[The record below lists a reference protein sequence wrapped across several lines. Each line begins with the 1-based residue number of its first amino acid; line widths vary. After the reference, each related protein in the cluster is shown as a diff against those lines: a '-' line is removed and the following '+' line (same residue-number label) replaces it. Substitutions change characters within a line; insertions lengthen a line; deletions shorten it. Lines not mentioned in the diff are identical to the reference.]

1 MKWKNRILSLV
12 IALFL
17 VVNGILFVYAENSG
31 TLAVNG
37 NTLTENDDTTTED
50 GDSSTENGDSST
62 EDGDSSTE
70 DGDSS
75 TEEDGSNEDYTNVDT
90 VSPMIIFDL
99 PESDGIPRDDGQS
112 WYKDNKQLE
121 LVVRDEDSGISNIDF
136 SVNDIEVLEDKN
148 NVVLLK
154 AAVSEEE
161 NGCHKEELH
170 YSFDVDYFTAICE
183 KMGDQKYLE
192 EGKYEIVIAVTD
204 HAGNVANHEAA
215 FYIDKVPPTV
225 AKVEFIPEIPE
236 DMEGTEDLLEEF
248 AIDEFT
254 YGYYFKT
261 NYRVIATIADAAP
274 SSGLAE
280 LKYCLE
286 SYQEGEEQEDITG
299 SLEIMDGKAEL
310 EIPEGFRGRIFA
322 DIFDCVGNSLGAK
335 LVKAEDKNAPVIDII
350 QKGQT
355 NYQDADGN
363 SLYTEGNSF
372 TVKITDIVSG
382 IRELGY
388 QQSAEKD
395 SYARWAILLDKEAY
409 NVGEDLGDGW
419 LVTGIEENLVTQVTK
434 TFDFTDDD
442 NHVTLTF
449 DAKDNSENATE
460 PTKSESFTVDR
471 TPPTIKV
478 EFEDDRDTFHK
489 QSRVANI
496 TVTERN
502 FNVDLIEIAMEN
514 TSGDVPAY
522 AFEEKSPT
530 EHVAVIDFGEGDYT
544 FSLEGRDLGNLP
556 AEIVY
561 IGNHTDVFCIDKTIP
576 DVEITE
582 INGNFHHEAVKADVT
597 ISDSRS
603 GIAKVEYLWDDG
615 FWLSEGDLRTD
626 YVEFMDYVD
635 GRSEYVLILP
645 WDMAKRVPGN
655 KHTLHLR
662 VTDKAGN
669 VYDDV
674 EPVTDPIG
682 SDMLPPQFES
692 IEIRKPQSD
701 KLEGILKFFSFGT
714 FYKNKVEVVVKAND
728 NETEEEFYASGVK
741 SVMINNEEAVLNAE
755 TNEYVL
761 TVRPDNMMQGMRIC
775 VEDNVGLVTK
785 QLATEIPE
793 RGKVES
799 NDLIIEDNAPVIDFG
814 NILLRGHKDDKGHVW
829 FGKADSDLEMK
840 ITAADC
846 LGSLQSGLYSV
857 TIKDNGQ
864 VKYSNTRFPFK
875 TTKHTEKFR
884 IGDLSNGEHIFT
896 VEVED
901 NCGNIVSDSITFY
914 KDTNAPKKGT
924 VTVVSPESV
933 KLGAKHWFDKEEV
946 ITFRVDTEDTASGLK
961 NISLDINGKSF
972 RYAHD
977 EIESD
982 EEGCYILADTA
993 GMEPDEEHKYT
1004 ITGTATDFAHNELKL
1019 QQLAVHIDFEEPT
1032 IERFTVQK
1040 KSSTLDKILK
1050 VLSFGIFS
1058 NDTLIFKAYTKDMD
1072 FDSGIDY
1079 ATVQFTGVREP
1090 VKMLDEGSGV
1100 FSVEIPVKDM
1110 VFESDIIVKVYDRD
1124 GKVSLSC
1131 PNISDVKGEL
1141 FSNGKLAMIETDL
1154 PIVAFSLP
1162 PSDSIPRDD
1171 EQIWYRSNRT
1181 MRLSVHD
1188 KNSGI
1193 NNVDLSVNGVEVL
1206 EDKKGNA
1213 LLKTEMAEAAIARN
1227 NDIEKYIFDA
1237 NYFSSICGAAQDGK
1251 YVLAAQTTDNAGNAA
1266 NIKAVYYMDEV
1277 SPTIDRIDFLPKT
1290 SDGIGNT
1297 AEFMEEMVYGYYFK
1311 TAFKVIVNVS
1321 DAKPSSGLHE
1331 VRYRMVPYQ
1340 NGWKQEEI
1348 SGSQKIADGKATI
1361 DVPKGFKGQIFV
1373 EAFDYVLNSSG
1384 EKTVKAFVVDSA
1396 APDIKITKNVDTEYH
1411 DADGNSLYVRTNRFT
1426 VLQIR
1431 FRELSRLGICR
1442 AQSRIR
1448 MTGRLLM

>member
-17 VVNGILFVYAENSG
+17 VVNGILFVYAENSD

-37 NTLTENDDTTTED
+37 NTLTENDDSTTED
-50 GDSSTENGDSST
+50 GDLSTENGDSST

-75 TEEDGSNEDYTNVDT
+75 TEEDGSNEDDTNVDT

-204 HAGNVANHEAA
+204 HAGNVANHETA

-449 DAKDNSENATE
+449 DAKDNLENATE

-502 FNVDLIEIAMEN
+502 FNVDLI
-514 TSGDVPAY
+514 
-522 AFEEKSPT
+522 
-530 EHVAVIDFGEGDYT
+530 
-544 FSLEGRDLGNLP
+544 
-556 AEIVY
+556 
-561 IGNHTDVFCIDKTIP
+561 
-576 DVEITE
+576 
-582 INGNFHHEAVKADVT
+582 
-597 ISDSRS
+597 
-603 GIAKVEYLWDDG
+603 
-615 FWLSEGDLRTD
+615 
-626 YVEFMDYVD
+626 
-635 GRSEYVLILP
+635 
-645 WDMAKRVPGN
+645 
-655 KHTLHLR
+655 
-662 VTDKAGN
+662 
-669 VYDDV
+669 
-674 EPVTDPIG
+674 
-682 SDMLPPQFES
+682 
-692 IEIRKPQSD
+692 
-701 KLEGILKFFSFGT
+701 
-714 FYKNKVEVVVKAND
+714 
-728 NETEEEFYASGVK
+728 
-741 SVMINNEEAVLNAE
+741 
-755 TNEYVL
+755 
-761 TVRPDNMMQGMRIC
+761 
-775 VEDNVGLVTK
+775 
-785 QLATEIPE
+785 
-793 RGKVES
+793 
-799 NDLIIEDNAPVIDFG
+799 
-814 NILLRGHKDDKGHVW
+814 
-829 FGKADSDLEMK
+829 
-840 ITAADC
+840 
-846 LGSLQSGLYSV
+846 
-857 TIKDNGQ
+857 
-864 VKYSNTRFPFK
+864 
-875 TTKHTEKFR
+875 
-884 IGDLSNGEHIFT
+884 
-896 VEVED
+896 
-901 NCGNIVSDSITFY
+901 
-914 KDTNAPKKGT
+914 
-924 VTVVSPESV
+924 
-933 KLGAKHWFDKEEV
+933 
-946 ITFRVDTEDTASGLK
+946 
-961 NISLDINGKSF
+961 
-972 RYAHD
+972 
-977 EIESD
+977 
-982 EEGCYILADTA
+982 
-993 GMEPDEEHKYT
+993 
-1004 ITGTATDFAHNELKL
+1004 
-1019 QQLAVHIDFEEPT
+1019 
-1032 IERFTVQK
+1032 
-1040 KSSTLDKILK
+1040 
-1050 VLSFGIFS
+1050 
-1058 NDTLIFKAYTKDMD
+1058 
-1072 FDSGIDY
+1072 
-1079 ATVQFTGVREP
+1079 
-1090 VKMLDEGSGV
+1090 
-1100 FSVEIPVKDM
+1100 
-1110 VFESDIIVKVYDRD
+1110 
-1124 GKVSLSC
+1124 
-1131 PNISDVKGEL
+1131 
-1141 FSNGKLAMIETDL
+1141 
-1154 PIVAFSLP
+1154 
-1162 PSDSIPRDD
+1162 
-1171 EQIWYRSNRT
+1171 
-1181 MRLSVHD
+1181 
-1188 KNSGI
+1188 
-1193 NNVDLSVNGVEVL
+1193 
-1206 EDKKGNA
+1206 
-1213 LLKTEMAEAAIARN
+1213 
-1227 NDIEKYIFDA
+1227 
-1237 NYFSSICGAAQDGK
+1237 
-1251 YVLAAQTTDNAGNAA
+1251 
-1266 NIKAVYYMDEV
+1266 
-1277 SPTIDRIDFLPKT
+1277 
-1290 SDGIGNT
+1290 
-1297 AEFMEEMVYGYYFK
+1297 
-1311 TAFKVIVNVS
+1311 
-1321 DAKPSSGLHE
+1321 
-1331 VRYRMVPYQ
+1331 
-1340 NGWKQEEI
+1340 
-1348 SGSQKIADGKATI
+1348 
-1361 DVPKGFKGQIFV
+1361 
-1373 EAFDYVLNSSG
+1373 
-1384 EKTVKAFVVDSA
+1384 
-1396 APDIKITKNVDTEYH
+1396 DTEYH

>member
-17 VVNGILFVYAENSG
+17 VVNGILFVYAENSD

-37 NTLTENDDTTTED
+37 NTLTENDDSTTED
-50 GDSSTENGDSST
+50 GDLSTENGDSST

-75 TEEDGSNEDYTNVDT
+75 TEEDGSNEDDTNVDT

-154 AAVSEEE
+154 AVVSEEE

-502 FNVDLIEIAMEN
+502 FNVNLI
-514 TSGDVPAY
+514 
-522 AFEEKSPT
+522 
-530 EHVAVIDFGEGDYT
+530 
-544 FSLEGRDLGNLP
+544 
-556 AEIVY
+556 
-561 IGNHTDVFCIDKTIP
+561 
-576 DVEITE
+576 
-582 INGNFHHEAVKADVT
+582 
-597 ISDSRS
+597 
-603 GIAKVEYLWDDG
+603 
-615 FWLSEGDLRTD
+615 
-626 YVEFMDYVD
+626 
-635 GRSEYVLILP
+635 
-645 WDMAKRVPGN
+645 
-655 KHTLHLR
+655 
-662 VTDKAGN
+662 
-669 VYDDV
+669 
-674 EPVTDPIG
+674 
-682 SDMLPPQFES
+682 
-692 IEIRKPQSD
+692 
-701 KLEGILKFFSFGT
+701 
-714 FYKNKVEVVVKAND
+714 
-728 NETEEEFYASGVK
+728 
-741 SVMINNEEAVLNAE
+741 
-755 TNEYVL
+755 
-761 TVRPDNMMQGMRIC
+761 
-775 VEDNVGLVTK
+775 
-785 QLATEIPE
+785 
-793 RGKVES
+793 
-799 NDLIIEDNAPVIDFG
+799 
-814 NILLRGHKDDKGHVW
+814 
-829 FGKADSDLEMK
+829 
-840 ITAADC
+840 
-846 LGSLQSGLYSV
+846 
-857 TIKDNGQ
+857 
-864 VKYSNTRFPFK
+864 
-875 TTKHTEKFR
+875 
-884 IGDLSNGEHIFT
+884 
-896 VEVED
+896 
-901 NCGNIVSDSITFY
+901 
-914 KDTNAPKKGT
+914 
-924 VTVVSPESV
+924 
-933 KLGAKHWFDKEEV
+933 
-946 ITFRVDTEDTASGLK
+946 
-961 NISLDINGKSF
+961 
-972 RYAHD
+972 
-977 EIESD
+977 
-982 EEGCYILADTA
+982 
-993 GMEPDEEHKYT
+993 
-1004 ITGTATDFAHNELKL
+1004 
-1019 QQLAVHIDFEEPT
+1019 
-1032 IERFTVQK
+1032 
-1040 KSSTLDKILK
+1040 
-1050 VLSFGIFS
+1050 
-1058 NDTLIFKAYTKDMD
+1058 
-1072 FDSGIDY
+1072 
-1079 ATVQFTGVREP
+1079 
-1090 VKMLDEGSGV
+1090 
-1100 FSVEIPVKDM
+1100 
-1110 VFESDIIVKVYDRD
+1110 
-1124 GKVSLSC
+1124 
-1131 PNISDVKGEL
+1131 
-1141 FSNGKLAMIETDL
+1141 
-1154 PIVAFSLP
+1154 
-1162 PSDSIPRDD
+1162 
-1171 EQIWYRSNRT
+1171 
-1181 MRLSVHD
+1181 
-1188 KNSGI
+1188 
-1193 NNVDLSVNGVEVL
+1193 
-1206 EDKKGNA
+1206 
-1213 LLKTEMAEAAIARN
+1213 
-1227 NDIEKYIFDA
+1227 
-1237 NYFSSICGAAQDGK
+1237 
-1251 YVLAAQTTDNAGNAA
+1251 
-1266 NIKAVYYMDEV
+1266 
-1277 SPTIDRIDFLPKT
+1277 
-1290 SDGIGNT
+1290 
-1297 AEFMEEMVYGYYFK
+1297 
-1311 TAFKVIVNVS
+1311 
-1321 DAKPSSGLHE
+1321 
-1331 VRYRMVPYQ
+1331 
-1340 NGWKQEEI
+1340 
-1348 SGSQKIADGKATI
+1348 
-1361 DVPKGFKGQIFV
+1361 
-1373 EAFDYVLNSSG
+1373 
-1384 EKTVKAFVVDSA
+1384 
-1396 APDIKITKNVDTEYH
+1396 DTEYH